1 MTKELSVGSLCRQF
15 TSLTEEDIQTIEK
28 TAEQLQ
34 LIADMTGTN
43 VFIDCLV
50 KDSLHAI
57 VVAEASPSSGESI
70 YSNPYIGTIVYEE
83 FEPSVFLSF
92 RTGKKLFFNNAVT
105 QKGRLVHQSVVP
117 IKNDSGTVIATLIK
131 EELEFEDKSTTET
144 KKRAKTS
151 KALLW
156 ELYFGTDYGRPAL
169 SDILKEHFILVDSS
183 LHIVYANPTAQN
195 YFAEKF
201 GVEGGIGKAVTQVIP
216 FITPFIE
223 SKNDLVLKEIQ
234 VGNSFL
240 EVRKVD
246 IYQDDHMHGMLILLR
261 DITDLRMKERELV
274 LKSVAIQEIH
284 HRVKNNLQTVAS
296 LLNLQIRRGVS
307 EESKGYLMDS
317 LNRVLSIAAVYEI
330 VLAGDHADEDQVDIV
345 RLSNKIAGM
354 LLQNNATGKSIELN
368 VGNEVIISNSKKAVS
383 IALVVNELVQNS
395 INHAFN
401 NRQTGEIQVQ
411 FTQVENQIRLKVR
424 DNGSGIEDKV
434 KHSLGLD
441 IVKMIIEHDL
451 LGNYS
456 IDSSS
461 KGTTVTVSFPQEGKD
476 SVRDEKKDINR

>member
-1 MTKELSVGSLCRQF
+1 MKVRQLCQEY
-15 TSLTEEDIQTIEK
+15 TLLNEEEIQTIER

-34 LIADMTGTN
+34 LIADMTSTN
-43 VFIDCLV
+43 IFIDCLV
-50 KDSLHAI
+50 KDSLNAI

-70 YSNPYIGTIVYEE
+70 YNDPYVGTMVYEE

-105 QKGRLVHQSVVP
+105 QNGRLVHQSVVP
-117 IKNDSGTVIATLIK
+117 IKNDSGVVIATLIK
-131 EELEFEDKSTTET
+131 EELEFEDKLMTAT
-144 KKRAKTS
+144 KKNAKTS

-156 ELYFGTDYGRPAL
+156 ELYFGTDLGRPAL

-183 LHIVYANPTAQN
+183 LRIVYANPAAQN

-201 GVEGGIGKAVTQVIP
+201 GVEGGIGKKVTKVIP
-216 FITPFIE
+216 FISPFIE
-223 SKNDLVLKEIQ
+223 TEKDLVLKEIK
-234 VGNSFL
+234 VGKTFL

-274 LKSVAIQEIH
+274 LKSVAIKEIH

-307 EESKGYLMDS
+307 NESKGYLTDS
-317 LNRVLSIAAVYEI
+317 LNRVLSIASVYEI
-330 VLAGDHADEDQVDIV
+330 ILSGDHADEDQVDIV
-345 RLSNKIAGM
+345 QLSNKIASM
-354 LLQNNATGKSIELN
+354 LLQNNATDKAIELE
-368 VGNEVIISNSKKAVS
+368 VSNEEIIENSKKAVS

-395 INHAFN
+395 INHAFSY
-401 NRQTGEIQVQ
+401 RQTGYIRVQ
-411 FTQVENQIRLKVR
+411 FKQQRNQIILKVR
-424 DNGSGIEDKV
+424 DNGSGFQNEMKS
-434 KHSLGLD
+434 SLGLD
-441 IVKMIIEHDL
+441 IVKTIIEHDL
-451 LGNYS
+451 TGSYT

-461 KGTTVTVSFPQEGKD
+461 NGTMVLVTFPKEGKD
-476 SVRDEKKDINR
+476 FIDDEKKNINR